1 MGQYHHLTL
10 EEREDI
16 MTLRAQGKGVNEI
29 ARETGRDKATVS
41 RELSRNSYR
50 NGGGRAYRAST
61 AQRKYEGRRLSCRRG
76 RLLDDPELAALV
88 TGKIRE
94 GRWSPEQVAGRIA
107 LETGRRAVS
116 RSTIYR
122 AIDSRRLDP
131 PDLAGTARGMRGE
144 LRHRGKRRHRSGE
157 EERRGKIPGT
167 RPISERPA
175 EASARSR
182 LGDWEGDT
190 VVGKGGG
197 ACLVT
202 LVDRRSGY
210 LEGGRAA
217 AHTKDEVA
225 KVEKESLLRHPES
238 NTVTVDRG
246 KEFAS
251 FADVESEVPGVLFYF
266 AQPHS
271 PWQKGTNENTNGLL
285 REYFPKGT
293 DFGPVGEEEV
303 AEVYDAL
310 NTRPRKRLGFRT
322 PFEVH
327 YSQVL
332 HLL

>member
-1 MGQYHHLTL
+1 M
-10 EEREDI
+10 
-16 MTLRAQGKGVNEI
+16 
-29 ARETGRDKATVS
+29 
-41 RELSRNSYR
+41 
-50 NGGGRAYRAST
+50 
-61 AQRKYEGRRLSCRRG
+61 
-76 RLLDDPELAALV
+76 
-88 TGKIRE
+88 
-94 GRWSPEQVAGRIA
+94 
-107 LETGRRAVS
+107 
-116 RSTIYR
+116 
-122 AIDSRRLDP
+122 
-131 PDLAGTARGMRGE
+131 
-144 LRHRGKRRHRSGE
+144 
-157 EERRGKIPGT
+157 
-167 RPISERPA
+167 
-175 EASARSR
+175 
-182 LGDWEGDT
+182 
-190 VVGKGGG
+190 
-197 ACLVT
+197 
-202 LVDRRSGY
+202 
-210 LEGGRAA
+210 
-217 AHTKDEVA
+217 A

-251 FADVESEVPGVLFYF
+251 FADVEGEVPGVLFYF